1 MKKLKEKAILLG
13 LGLFIAYAAAVAMWF
28 TVQKKA
34 WLQAEKSYRKQCAK
48 FEAETKLISEKS
60 KWIDA
65 YESEKS
71 NMPIFDEGKSTD
83 TTWLLKMDEIAAEHK
98 IDISV
103 RQAGK
108 EVEAGEVMELPIDVK
123 NWEGSWEALL
133 RFLHTLETKDDGM
146 FDIRAISFKP
156 SGKKGYLKGSFT
168 LTCAYMRR

>member
-1 MKKLKEKAILLG
+1 MKKLKEKAVLLG
-13 LGLFIAYAAAVAMWF
+13 LGMVVAYAAAAALWF
-28 TVQKKA
+28 AVQKKE
-34 WLQAEKSYRKQCAK
+34 WKRAEKSYRKQCAK
-48 FEAETKLISEKS
+48 FDAETKLISEKR

-71 NMPIFDEGKSTD
+71 NMPVFDAGKSTD
-83 TTWLLKMDEIAAEHK
+83 TTWLLKMDEIASAHK

-108 EVEAGEVMELPIDVK
+108 EVEAGEVMELPIEVK
-123 NWEGSWEALL
+123 SWEGSWEALL
-133 RFLHTLETKDDGM
+133 RFLHTLETKDDCM

>member
-1 MKKLKEKAILLG
+1 
-13 LGLFIAYAAAVAMWF
+13 
-28 TVQKKA
+28 
-34 WLQAEKSYRKQCAK
+34 
-48 FEAETKLISEKS
+48 
-60 KWIDA
+60 
-65 YESEKS
+65 
-71 NMPIFDEGKSTD
+71 
-83 TTWLLKMDEIAAEHK
+83 MDEIAADHK